1 MARMVENFPDT
12 MAMLCSGGGGRADY
26 GALKYFDEFWPSDN
40 TDPLRRVFI
49 QWGYSYFFPAETL
62 CDHITRSGHRPLK
75 FAEDVAMSG
84 ALGVDMDLRKLAP
97 PELKQ
102 LASAIALY
110 KNEIR
115 DVVEQGDLYRL
126 KSPYDQPCAALDFVS
141 PDRTHAV
148 LFIYQVKE
156 GDDGLVKPEGLDPQ
170 LRYHVREVN
179 LPAGA
184 KSQLAEDDQI
194 VDGVT
199 LMRDGLA
206 SPCRKQCESAVIELT
221 AEK

>member
-1 MARMVENFPDT
+1 M
-12 MAMLCSGGGGRADY
+12 
-26 GALKYFDEFWPSDN
+26 
-40 TDPLRRVFI
+40 
-49 QWGYSYFFPAETL
+49 
-62 CDHITRSGHRPLK
+62 
-75 FAEDVAMSG
+75 
-84 ALGVDMDLRKLAP
+84 
-97 PELKQ
+97 
-102 LASAIALY
+102 
-110 KNEIR
+110 
-115 DVVEQGDLYRL
+115 VEQGDLYRL